1 MASEIPA
8 AVVCLFCL
16 LRQANFLLQAALGAV
31 PPPPP
36 SPPHLDGLAM
46 HGHACRVA
54 PETAASAGALPPK
67 KLGASF
73 SSSTSNLSLRESG
86 NDISPKKIIAR
97 GTTTRIQA
105 SDRKRFHPRVVR
117 RVHALMLAKS
127 DVRVRMLLCFRGF
140 RSAARRACPL
150 GWDACSRRGP
160 RHPREP
166 VRWR

>member
-1 MASEIPA
+1 MPVTYERRFTRCGALGNRAA

-127 DVRVRMLLCFRGF
+127 DVRVRMLLCFPRVQT
-140 RSAARRACPL
+140 CCTPCLPPEL
-150 GWDACSRRGP
+150 GC
-160 RHPREP
+160 
-166 VRWR
+166 V